1 MIPVRTAVS
10 SGCLLSLLALKALQN
25 RFWMVWLHAD
35 ILDSPGRIA
44 VAKYVCLN
52 LLLLWIS
59 QFVFEKYREAIYRQ
73 TVLVLFVALS
83 LALDG
88 ITFGLGY
95 ANHTYSLW
103 IYQVIVAFALE
114 FILVRK
120 QGRRIED

>member
-1 MIPVRTAVS
+1 
-10 SGCLLSLLALKALQN
+10 
-25 RFWMVWLHAD
+25 MVWLHAD